1 MIQFIFNYSALF
13 FKSNNLR
20 RNELKQNVVF
30 FYYIVS
36 DIDQDCT
43 EFAGVTYLGSAK
55 INAPKSENEI
65 LRNINE
71 MNSHSQ
77 SNGMKVSVSIPSCSE
92 GYVV

>member
-1 MIQFIFNYSALF
+1 MFCF
-13 FKSNNLR
+13 FFS
-20 RNELKQNVVF
+20 VV
-30 FYYIVS
+30 VS